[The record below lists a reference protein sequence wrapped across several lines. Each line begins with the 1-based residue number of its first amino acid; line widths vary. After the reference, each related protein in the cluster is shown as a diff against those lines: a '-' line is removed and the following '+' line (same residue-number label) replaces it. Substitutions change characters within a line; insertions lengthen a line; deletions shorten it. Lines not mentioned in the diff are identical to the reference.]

1 MANYVIIVHQL
12 EAFIM
17 TTKLEMTTEQST
29 YVEKKNAQSGLSWEQ
44 LELKVQNM
52 TRMVKEN
59 DFTGKFKRTE
69 FGVFFNDAFY
79 DQPHGKSRFEKSTY
93 VNGFNILIAFK
104 WTDINFDIETN
115 KMAHY
120 AQQYK
125 DISDIEELTFV
136 FECSFKDAELKEL
149 KSCESTYIEIARSGA
164 TADGA
169 SCVADVET
177 IEQLNRQLWNS
188 PDYCTTVRERV
199 LFFIFEFD
207 YFVKTHEMSFETIVK
222 DYKGTQQCIK
232 DLLLVQEMNK
242 I

>member
-1 MANYVIIVHQL
+1 
-12 EAFIM
+12 
-17 TTKLEMTTEQST
+17 MTTEQSPH
-29 YVEKKNAQSGLSWEQ
+29 VEKKNSQVGLSWEQ

-79 DQPHGKSRFEKSTY
+79 DQSHGKSRFEKSTY
-93 VNGFNILIAFK
+93 VNGFNVLIAFK
-104 WTDINFDIETN
+104 WTDINFDDAN
-115 KMAHY
+115 NPMAIY
-120 AQQYK
+120 AHQYK
-125 DISDIEELTFV
+125 EISDIEELTFV

-164 TADGA
+164 TANGA

-177 IEQLNRQLWNS
+177 IEQLNQQLWNS
-188 PDYCTTVRERV
+188 PDYCTNVRERV
-199 LFFIFEFD
+199 IYFIFED
-207 YFVKTHEMSFETIVK
+207 DHIIKKYNMDLETFVK
-222 DYKGTQQCIK
+222 DYKGVKKIIK
-232 DLLLVQEMNK
+232 DFQLVDEMQK